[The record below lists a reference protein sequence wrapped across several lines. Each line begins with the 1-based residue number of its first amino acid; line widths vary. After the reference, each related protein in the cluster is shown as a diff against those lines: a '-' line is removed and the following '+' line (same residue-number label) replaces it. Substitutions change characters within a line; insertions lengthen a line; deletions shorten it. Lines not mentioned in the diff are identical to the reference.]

1 MQRRRSAVQAA
12 CLGFRESVASRHSSE
27 INTRMA
33 ITHAAQQVV
42 SMQMGRSLSAGL
54 CAAGRGFRPP
64 LSTLYETPQIP
75 RQAAASRLA
84 RYPGWLPKKLFSGI
98 AGLSFAARS
107 LRAMCG
113 RFSHRYTWAE
123 IHRADGGTNPSINIL
138 AASASRSVTS
148 INPAVSAF
156 RRATIYLKPSE
167 TGHRGLL
174 GMRPNIIGRNDIQRT
189 IPSRYIGT
197 PLGGVGSD
205 RIVATPFGCLFRI
218 ATCGY
223 HLSQSTVERMR
234 HGKRFGATN
243 RHRSETMK
251 SLQRSAA
258 FPHRR
263 LHGRFR
269 LSPPT
274 CGVQITFQGCKVV
287 VRVPQELILCTYREI

>member
-1 MQRRRSAVQAA
+1 MLLQGTAPKLIPVWRSRTQPNKWSVCRWADHCLLVSAQPGAGSGRHSPLYMRRPRFPDKRQRLASLDVLSGCPISSLVALRRS
-12 CLGFRESVASRHSSE
+12 L
-27 INTRMA
+27 
-33 ITHAAQQVV
+33 
-42 SMQMGRSLSAGL
+42 
-54 CAAGRGFRPP
+54 
-64 LSTLYETPQIP
+64 
-75 RQAAASRLA
+75 
-84 RYPGWLPKKLFSGI
+84 
-98 AGLSFAARS
+98 FAARS

-156 RRATIYLKPSE
+156 RRATIYLKLSE

-189 IPSRYIGT
+189 IPSRYVGT

-218 ATCGY
+218 ATSGY

-258 FPHRR
+258 SPHRR

-269 LSPPT
+269 LFHHQLAAFKSRFK
-274 CGVQITFQGCKVV
+274 GAKSSFEFHKN
-287 VRVPQELILCTYREI
+287 

>member
-1 MQRRRSAVQAA
+1 
-12 CLGFRESVASRHSSE
+12 
-27 INTRMA
+27 
-33 ITHAAQQVV
+33 
-42 SMQMGRSLSAGL
+42 
-54 CAAGRGFRPP
+54 
-64 LSTLYETPQIP
+64 
-75 RQAAASRLA
+75 
-84 RYPGWLPKKLFSGI
+84 
-98 AGLSFAARS
+98 
-107 LRAMCG
+107 MCG

-269 LSPPT
+269 LFHHQLAAFKSRFK
-274 CGVQITFQGCKVV
+274 GAKSSFEFHKN
-287 VRVPQELILCTYREI
+287 